1 MSRLSSP
8 FTHQESIWNTKN
20 SCVLEWK
27 KKVYVFSTLAAAAG
41 GSGWLLRLWFG
52 DDAHFQNN
60 VAVQGRLPAVKK
72 KNQQKWWQ
80 CWRENLKVIKQLT
93 PFGRWRKLCAL
104 CRRNRIAPPF
114 AWNIKTMMLRF
125 KSCKIQNII
134 QWDVAFFGF
143 FEQALVLRPDGRV
156 R

>member
-1 MSRLSSP
+1 MPRLSSP

-72 KNQQKWWQ
+72 KSTKMMTMLE
-80 CWRENLKVIKQLT
+80 REPQ
-93 PFGRWRKLCAL
+93 
-104 CRRNRIAPPF
+104 
-114 AWNIKTMMLRF
+114 
-125 KSCKIQNII
+125 SH
-134 QWDVAFFGF
+134 
-143 FEQALVLRPDGRV
+143 
-156 R
+156 